1 MPKVGG
7 LLICSTP
14 NPSSRCAHAFHG
26 LHTFHPYHSET
37 FPPGNGIHFFL
48 SSLRMSFVEVYLMI
62 STIKFLHS
70 VVEYAL
76 RLGVLPIIHQKSECF
91 VVERNDSEEKFP
103 TIFNESFNQPKRIEQ
118 TCNRIINNGEQS

>member
-1 MPKVGG
+1 MVYSFAVPRTHRHDVHTHFTAYTPFI
-7 LLICSTP
+7 LIISK
-14 NPSSRCAHAFHG
+14 
-26 LHTFHPYHSET
+26 
-37 FPPGNGIHFFL
+37 HFRLEMESIFFF
-48 SSLRMSFVEVYLMI
+48 SSLRMSFGEVYLMI

-76 RLGVLPIIHQKSECF
+76 GLGVLPIIHQKSEWF